1 MEAKTINLG
10 ARVTEDSRETLI
22 DNEMFDE
29 VVISTYWNAHGK
41 SIPWEG
47 DDGKKSRS
55 FKNVKVLLERV
66 TKTYHFKHSGDS
78 SFDML
83 EASINGEK
91 ITGEVTSCK
100 GNKKRLAIKAC
111 VGAG

>member
-1 MEAKTINLG
+1 MEVKTIKLD
-10 ARVTEDSRETLI
+10 ARVTEDTRETLI
-22 DNEMFDE
+22 DNEMIDE

-66 TKTYHFKHSGDS
+66 TKTYHFKHSSDS

-83 EASINGEK
+83 EVSINGEK
-91 ITGEVTSCK
+91 FAGEVTSCK
-100 GNKKRLAIKAC
+100 GNKKRLVIKAC

>member
-1 MEAKTINLG
+1 MKAKTIKLETK
-10 ARVTEDSRETLI
+10 VTEDARETLI
-22 DNEMFDE
+22 NNEMFDE
-29 VVISTYWNAHGK
+29 VVVSTYWDAHGK

-55 FKNVKVLLERV
+55 FKHVKVLLERV

-83 EASINGEK
+83 EVSINGEK
-91 ITGEVTSCK
+91 FNGDITSCK
-100 GNKKRLAIKAC
+100 GNKRRLAIKAC

>member
-1 MEAKTINLG
+1 MEVKTIKLDT
-10 ARVTEDSRETLI
+10 RVTEDSRETLI
-22 DNEMFDE
+22 DNEMINE

-66 TKTYHFKHSGDS
+66 TKTYHFKHSSDS

-83 EASINGEK
+83 EVSINGEK
-91 ITGEVTSCK
+91 FTGEVTSCK
-100 GNKKRLAIKAC
+100 GNKKRLVIKAC